1 MVTTRDSTILSDT
14 TMTTESPISLNP
26 ADRLK
31 TAEAAAFIGLSPN
44 TLTCWRSRKTGPAYI
59 FNGKVALYEVRDL
72 VKWLESRRVTHDQ
85 VPL

>member
-1 MVTTRDSTILSDT
+1 MTTLSDT
-14 TMTTESPISLNP
+14 PVSLNP

-31 TAEAAAFIGLSPN
+31 TPQAAAFLGLSPN
-44 TLTCWRSRKTGPAYI
+44 TLTCWRSRKTGPAYY

-72 VKWLESRRVTHDQ
+72 VKWLESRRVTHEP